1 MYYSLY
7 FFGKTEKFDITY
19 VSIFVN
25 KFVFELLKFKLFQVV
40 YVIYFKVINTMIYV
54 LNAIIYTCSDINNYI
69 IQNYKYI

>member
-1 MYYSLY
+1 MYYPLY
-7 FFGKTEKFDITY
+7 FFGKTEKFDNTY

-54 LNAIIYTCSDINNYI
+54 LNVIIYTCSDINDL